1 MSWTLANP
9 RLKLHSRSTSDSS
22 GESVLI
28 SQHVAC
34 LIAVAGTL
42 FLHLCSRQPLGAERA
57 MQVTWRISVL
67 ELGLGLAINASFP
80 SDATLC
86 VALSVKAIFKSDCKL
101 SANLLHVTNWFFTN
115 SLRGRGGGVCRIANE
130 RLWGRGSEYVC
141 ADIS

>member
-9 RLKLHSRSTSDSS
+9 LLKLHSRSTSDSS
-22 GESVLI
+22 GNSVLI
-28 SQHVAC
+28 AQHVAC

-67 ELGLGLAINASFP
+67 ELGLGLAIDASFP
-80 SDATLC
+80 SDAVFFC

-101 SANLLHVTNWFFTN
+101 SANMLHIANWFFTN
-115 SLRGRGGGVCRIANE
+115 SLRGRGGMSYRKRAPLGQRQ
-130 RLWGRGSEYVC
+130 
-141 ADIS
+141 